1 MKKKKRSTFEK
12 ITMIAIWLMLISMIG
27 SLIFAA
33 VGALIY

>member
-27 SLIFAA
+27 SLVFAA
-33 VGALIY
+33 VSALMY